1 MDSMLEIKEVKLDEE
16 WLALILKAKKMGFTT
31 GEIRKFFA
39 ETQPENTEKEA

>member
-1 MDSMLEIKEVKLDEE
+1 MDSMIEIQGVKLDEE

-39 ETQPENTEKEA
+39 EKQPENIENEG